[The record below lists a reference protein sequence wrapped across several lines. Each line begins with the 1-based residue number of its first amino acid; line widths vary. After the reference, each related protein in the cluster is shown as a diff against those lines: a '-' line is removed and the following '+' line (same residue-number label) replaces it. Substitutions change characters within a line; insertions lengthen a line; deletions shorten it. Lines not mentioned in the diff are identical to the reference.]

1 MAQAKRLTV
10 RVQHIPLS
18 YSEDDV
24 KAALVKELTVTER
37 EVTKIFVSLIP
48 SCGSEEESQDALVQF
63 HPGPP
68 EFLKILQS
76 SKKELLER
84 QIETNGAVLNLDVH
98 FCGLTQVSNAPLA
111 GSTTVECVHHIR
123 SATSLSLIRNSLVF
137 ITGLDGNAFGSWCS
151 RSTAMM
157 WPREFL
163 RDDMPNARVL
173 TFGYN
178 SKLLSNASHVLDDY
192 CTQFISSLLLAR
204 KSKDVCD

>member
-24 KAALVKELTVTER
+24 KNALLKELTVTER
-37 EVTKIFVSLIP
+37 EVTKILVSLIP

-98 FCGLTQVSNAPLA
+98 FCGLTQVSNTPVT
-111 GSTTVECVHHIR
+111 GSTTVECV
-123 SATSLSLIRNSLVF
+123 
-137 ITGLDGNAFGSWCS
+137 
-151 RSTAMM
+151 
-157 WPREFL
+157 
-163 RDDMPNARVL
+163 
-173 TFGYN
+173 
-178 SKLLSNASHVLDDY
+178 DY
-192 CTQFISSLLLAR
+192 AC
-204 KSKDVCD
+204 